1 MKARGPLFPSLGAE
15 TALADVQMRQTLALG
30 LVPLGLVLLLFAAA
44 APDAPP
50 WSVWVAGG
58 LALGGL
64 AVLAGMWRRAG
75 RRYLRGYSTTHFLIR
90 YLFVILCPLLLWI
103 VFGRTILELGG
114 LFPPLLLALLLLL
127 YPAGRIL
134 QERVGPDPTAVPRF
148 AMAYLVCQQIQMVL
162 LVVALVGLLTG
173 VVLDANRDYPTDPT
187 PLLLFLWLLALLA
200 LLAGIVLTVAQWHR
214 LFGQRQPPQS
224 LDDPP
229 PPSPPA
235 RIPRRESFA
244 ARPAGLCPAAPGGL
258 RASVGQGQA
267 TRPRLRG
274 TGPQHRR

>member
-114 LFPPLLLALLLLL
+114 LFRPLLLALLLLL

-235 RIPRRESFA
+235 S
-244 ARPAGLCPAAPGGL
+244 
-258 RASVGQGQA
+258 
-267 TRPRLRG
+267 RLRFG
-274 TGPQHRR
+274 SDRF